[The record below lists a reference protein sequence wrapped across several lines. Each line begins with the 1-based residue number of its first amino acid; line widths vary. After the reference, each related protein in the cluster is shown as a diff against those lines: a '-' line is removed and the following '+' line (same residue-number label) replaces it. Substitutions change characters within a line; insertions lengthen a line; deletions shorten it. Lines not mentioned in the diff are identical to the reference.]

1 MDLNSG
7 QRKAVFGLIVVA
19 LVGSG
24 IYMFVPGARGSEGGH
39 RPAAATHSPAP
50 QASSPAT
57 PTPSP
62 APSPGPTAAATP
74 SAPDIY
80 QWLPFTQ
87 AQLGSAAAVVTQFCD
102 AYGTWSY
109 SQNASSYVATMRSM
123 ITSELADVIE
133 QGYSVPGVA
142 SQRTRKKQVS
152 TGSTVIN
159 SLRAF
164 GPSSITFIAT
174 ITEHITDT
182 SGQSQVSGQYAV
194 TVVGVGSSWQVDDIE
209 LASAGNS

>member
-7 QRKAVFGLIVVA
+7 QRKAVFGLIVVV
-19 LVGSG
+19 LVGLG
-24 IYMFVPGARGSEGGH
+24 IYMFVPWARGSDGGSS
-39 RPAAATHSPAP
+39 PVAATRSPAL
-50 QASSPAT
+50 QATSPAT
-57 PTPSP
+57 PTPT
-62 APSPGPTAAATP
+62 PSSVPTTAATP
-74 SAPDIY
+74 SDPDIY

-87 AQLGSAAAVVTQFCD
+87 AELGSAAAVVTQFCD

-109 SQNASSYVATMRSM
+109 SQNATGYVATMRSV

-142 SQRTRKKQVS
+142 NQRTSKKQVS

-159 SLRAF
+159 SIRAF
-164 GPSSITFIAT
+164 GSSSITFVVT
-174 ITEHITDT
+174 ITEQITDT
-182 SGQSQVSGQYAV
+182 SGPSQVFDQYAV
-194 TVVGVGSSWQVDDIE
+194 TVVSAGSSWQVNDIE

>member
-24 IYMFVPGARGSEGGH
+24 IYMFVPGARGGEGGH
-39 RPAAATHSPAP
+39 RPPAAAHSPAP
-50 QASSPAT
+50 PATSPAT
-57 PTPSP
+57 PTPS
-62 APSPGPTAAATP
+62 AVPTAAATP
-74 SAPDIY
+74 SNPDIY

-142 SQRTRKKQVS
+142 SQRTSKKQVS

-159 SLRAF
+159 SIRAF
-164 GPSSITFIAT
+164 GSSSITFVVAVAQKVTSTQGTSRST
-174 ITEHITDT
+174 ID
-182 SGQSQVSGQYAV
+182 YAV
-194 TVVGVGSSWQVDDIE
+194 TVAGADNHWQVNDVE
-209 LASAGNS
+209 PASAGNT

>member
-1 MDLNSG
+1 MELNSG

-39 RPAAATHSPAP
+39 KPAAAAHSPAP
-50 QASSPAT
+50 QATSATT

-62 APSPGPTAAATP
+62 APTPAATP
-74 SAPDIY
+74 SDPDIY

-87 AQLGSAAAVVTQFCD
+87 AQLGSAAALVTQFCD

-109 SQNASSYVATMRSM
+109 SLNATSYVATMRNL
-123 ITSELADVIE
+123 ITSELAEVIE

-142 SQRTRKKQVS
+142 SQRTSKKQVS
-152 TGSTVIN
+152 AGSTAIN
-159 SLRAF
+159 SIRAF
-164 GPSSITFIAT
+164 GSSSITFVVT
-174 ITEHITDT
+174 ITEQITST
-182 SGQSQVSGQYAV
+182 SGQSQAVGQYAV
-194 TVVGVGSSWQVDDIE
+194 TVVSSGSSWQVNDIE